1 MCGALLPTI
10 GTVTGG
16 FSVLLVKR
24 LLDLP
29 LVIPCHSP
37 DGLDAACVRKPPY
50 CPCQA
55 FVLCVDVF
63 HIGIEVMDLLLDVGL
78 VLLDP
83 P

>member
-1 MCGALLPTI
+1 MRRACRVASQSSLYITCWI
-10 GTVTGG
+10 
-16 FSVLLVKR
+16 F
-24 LLDLP
+24 
-29 LVIPCHSP
+29 
-37 DGLDAACVRKPPY
+37 DA
-50 CPCQA
+50 A

>member
-1 MCGALLPTI
+1 MRRACRVASQSSLYITCWI
-10 GTVTGG
+10 
-16 FSVLLVKR
+16 F
-24 LLDLP
+24 
-29 LVIPCHSP
+29 
-37 DGLDAACVRKPPY
+37 DGACVRKPPY

>member
-1 MCGALLPTI
+1 MSSLLYRVRRVRRACRVASQSSLYITCWI
-10 GTVTGG
+10 
-16 FSVLLVKR
+16 
-24 LLDLP
+24 
-29 LVIPCHSP
+29 
-37 DGLDAACVRKPPY
+37 LDAVCVRKPPY